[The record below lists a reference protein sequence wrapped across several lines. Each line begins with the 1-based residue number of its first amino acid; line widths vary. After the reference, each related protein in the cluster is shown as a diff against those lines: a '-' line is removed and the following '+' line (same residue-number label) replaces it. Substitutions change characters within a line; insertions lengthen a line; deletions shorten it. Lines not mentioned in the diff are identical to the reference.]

1 MRTTLRFPIYF
12 MCCEVKSFIGK
23 NKHITEFKKQIILKC
38 SLYLVKLIEQEERGG
53 GRGNIIPA
61 FQRMLGPRSVFS
73 LASQLITVA
82 SWVLKNSAGYKSWHA
97 EGILTHCLLVL

>member
-1 MRTTLRFPIYF
+1 MREKGEKKNCGYQNRYFWIAASNMRTTLRFPIYF

-53 GRGNIIPA
+53 RRGNITPA
-61 FQRMLGPRSVFS
+61 FQRMLGPR
-73 LASQLITVA
+73 
-82 SWVLKNSAGYKSWHA
+82 
-97 EGILTHCLLVL
+97 

>member
-12 MCCEVKSFIGK
+12 MCCKVKSFIGK

-53 GRGNIIPA
+53 K
-61 FQRMLGPRSVFS
+61 
-73 LASQLITVA
+73 T
-82 SWVLKNSAGYKSWHA
+82 
-97 EGILTHCLLVL
+97 